1 MLKKIL
7 ITVALAVLFWSL
19 GADAFALTLDDAGVP
34 KPDNL
39 PDFESVTGI
48 ESVEATDENNPETIA
63 TQTLI
68 LFVGNI
74 VSKVL
79 LFASSV
85 AIAFLIYAG
94 ANYIFAFG
102 KDERIERGKRGM
114 VWSLVGLLTILLS
127 YAIIRGII
135 TIISQVDSD
144 AVSLYTPLTF
154 S

>member
-1 MLKKIL
+1 MFKNILKRTL
-7 ITVALAVLFWSL
+7 LTITLAVLFWSFA
-19 GADAFALTLDDAGVP
+19 GDAIALSLDPDL

-39 PDFESVTGI
+39 PG
-48 ESVEATDENNPETIA
+48 VEIQDATDETNPETAA

-68 LFVGNI
+68 IYVGGL

-85 AIAFLIYAG
+85 AIGFLIFAG
-94 ANYIFAFG
+94 GNYIFAFG

-114 VWSLVGLLTILLS
+114 VWSIIGLLVILLS
-127 YAIIRGII
+127 YAIVRGII
-135 TIISQVDSD
+135 TILSQVDSQ
-144 AVSLYTPLTF
+144 ATSMYNLINL